1 MNEIGGYIEFEHYHG
16 KQFHDNAIKLNC
28 SRNALAYLI
37 KLHEIKKIYIPYF
50 LCDSVLKVCKKYN
63 VEAIF
68 YHINE
73 DFLPI
78 LPDADFSK
86 EWFYLVNYYG
96 QLKNEKIRELSKIIK
111 NLIVDNVQ
119 AFFQEPVE
127 HIPTIYNC
135 RKFFGVADGAYL
147 YSDSRLNEDLEVDI
161 SYKRMEFL
169 LGRFEKNANEFYP
182 QYVANNE
189 LFETEP
195 VKHMSAFTENI
206 MRSLDYARIRN
217 VRTENF
223 EYLHNNLKEFNKLAL
238 LIPEGAFSYPLFIE
252 NGANIRKKLQVEKV
266 YIPTLWS
273 DVFNLCKKN
282 ELEYQMA
289 ENILPIPVDQRY
301 GKNDMEF
308 ISKFFV

>member
-1 MNEIGGYIEFEHYHG
+1 
-16 KQFHDNAIKLNC
+16 
-28 SRNALAYLI
+28 
-37 KLHEIKKIYIPYF
+37 
-50 LCDSVLKVCKKYN
+50 
-63 VEAIF
+63 
-68 YHINE
+68 
-73 DFLPI
+73 
-78 LPDADFSK
+78 
-86 EWFYLVNYYG
+86 
-96 QLKNEKIRELSKIIK
+96 
-111 NLIVDNVQ
+111 
-119 AFFQEPVE
+119 
-127 HIPTIYNC
+127 
-135 RKFFGVADGAYL
+135 
-147 YSDSRLNEDLEVDI
+147 
-161 SYKRMEFL
+161 
-169 LGRFEKNANEFYP
+169 
-182 QYVANNE
+182 
-189 LFETEP
+189 
-195 VKHMSAFTENI
+195 MSAFTENI